1 MYTAKAHI
9 RSCQQQMAC
18 SKMQMLKMQMQ
29 NVNTKH
35 MEKDKRHQI
44 TAAQKATRTENHSNQ
59 QHLRTA
65 VDHSHC
71 GKGGKKNAHIN
82 TTTLA
87 KKPIEY

>member
-44 TAAQKATRTENHSNQ
+44 TAAQKATRTENHSN
-59 QHLRTA
+59 
-65 VDHSHC
+65 
-71 GKGGKKNAHIN
+71 
-82 TTTLA
+82 
-87 KKPIEY
+87 